1 MNHKQL
7 LFECSNFPDC

>member
-7 LFECSNFPDC
+7 LWNSRLL